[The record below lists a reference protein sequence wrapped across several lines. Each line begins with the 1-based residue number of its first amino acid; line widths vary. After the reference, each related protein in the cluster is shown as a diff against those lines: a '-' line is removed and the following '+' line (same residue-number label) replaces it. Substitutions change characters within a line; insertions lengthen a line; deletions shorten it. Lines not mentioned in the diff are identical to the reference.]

1 MLKGLLTFQGPYRI
15 LHLTWFAFFLS
26 CVCVFN
32 FAPFASIIG
41 KDLNL
46 DEAQIKTIL
55 TCNLAITIPARII
68 IGGILDRYGP
78 RRCYSIL
85 LILTFIPCLATALAQ
100 DFTQM
105 VMARLMM
112 GIVGASFVLGIRMV
126 SEWFPPKEIGMAQ
139 GIYGGWGNAGSFGSG
154 FALPL
159 IAASTAFLAGGGSNW
174 RLTMVLTG
182 AISAIYGVIYFNN
195 VTDTPPGKEY
205 QRPKQYGGIEV
216 TSAKDF
222 YGLLVMNSGLFFAL
236 GLLGWQLSQKK
247 FHFLS
252 SEQTYFI
259 WFLLGCLYAY
269 QSYQA
274 WLINREVVL
283 GKKQF
288 PPAERYQFSQV
299 ALLELTYITNYGA
312 ELATV
317 SMLPLFFERTFGLS
331 QPIAATISAIAP
343 LLNLVARPTGGLMSD
358 KLGSRKWMM
367 TLVSLGIGISY
378 LIAYRIDNTWSLPLA
393 IAIVMLV
400 AIFFQAGSGST
411 CAMMPLIK
419 KEITGQIAGNV
430 GAYANVGAVIFLTI
444 FSLTDAQTTFAAIGI
459 SGLICTVLC
468 AFFLKEPRNSFGA
481 DSELESNRQLQHQL
495 LEPLIDEQHHDEL
508 APHLEL
514 GLLEPG
520 PPQIDRGLIVSATF
534 FPYIADRPDCY
545 RTLQN
550 QIARTY
556 LEIERHQIIRHKI
569 TATTLKK
576 PKGIM
581 RIGYLASTLRS
592 HSVGWMSRWLWQYHD
607 RDRFQIFTYCI
618 NQNPDDPTYQK
629 WFRDRSDVAYC
640 FGNDANEIA
649 AQIQADKIDILIDLD
664 SLTLDTTC
672 QILAAKP
679 APIQVSW
686 LGWDATGL
694 PTVDYFIADR
704 YVLPA
709 NAQEYYQE
717 QIWRLPKSYVAVD
730 GFEVGTPTI
739 RREDLNIAHNAIV
752 YWSGQR
758 GDKRHPQTIKLQM
771 EILKS
776 VPDSYLLIKGESTG
790 DIAEDLFRNIAI
802 EIGVNPDR
810 LRFLPMETDEV
821 SDRANLTIADVVLDT
836 FPYNGTI
843 NTLETL
849 WMGIPIV
856 TQVGQQFAARNSY
869 TLMLNAGID
878 KGIAWNEQEYVDWGV
893 KFGLDRKLRLQV
905 RERLRLGRKTAPVWN
920 ARQFTIDMEQAY
932 QQMWTKHLETV

>member
-41 KDLNL
+41 EDLHL

-68 IGGILDRYGP
+68 IGGVLDRYGP
-78 RRCYSIL
+78 RLTYSVL
-85 LILTFIPCLATALAQ
+85 LIFTLIPCVATALAQ
-100 DFTQM
+100 DFSQM
-105 VMARLMM
+105 VIARLLM

-126 SEWFPPKEIGMAQ
+126 SEWFPPKDIGMAQ

-159 IAASTAFLAGGGSNW
+159 IATGTAFLAGGASNW
-174 RLTMVLTG
+174 RLTMILTG
-182 AISAIYGVIYFNN
+182 VISAIYGVIYFNN
-195 VTDTPPGKEY
+195 VTDTPPGRVY
-205 QRPKQYGGIEV
+205 QRPKKYGGIEV
-216 TSAKDF
+216 TSAGDF
-222 YGLLVMNSGLFFAL
+222 YGLLVMNFGLFFAV
-236 GLLGWQLSQKK
+236 GLLAWQLAQPK

-252 SEQTYFI
+252 SEQMYFI
-259 WFLLGCLYAY
+259 LFLLVCLYAY

-299 ALLELTYITNYGA
+299 ALLEFTYITNYGA

-317 SMLPLFFERTFGLS
+317 SMLPLFFEQTFGL
-331 QPIAATISAIAP
+331 PHTAAAAIAAIAP

-358 KLGSRKWMM
+358 QLGSRKWMM
-367 TLVSLGIGISY
+367 TLVTLGIGISY
-378 LIAYRIDNTWSLPLA
+378 LIAYQIDKTWSLPLV

-400 AIFFQAGSGST
+400 AIFFQAGSGAT
-411 CAMMPLIK
+411 CAIIPLIK
-419 KEITGQIAGNV
+419 KEITGQVAGNV
-430 GAYANVGAVIFLTI
+430 GAYANVGAVIYLTI
-444 FSLTDAQTTFAAIGI
+444 FSLTDAQTTFAAMGIG
-459 SGLICTVLC
+459 GLIGTFLC
-468 AFFLKEPRNSFGA
+468 AFFLKEPRNSFGL
-481 DSELESNRQLQHQL
+481 DRELESQRQLFETLIEAQDDG
-495 LEPLIDEQHHDEL
+495 LE
-508 APHLEL
+508 PHLEL
-514 GLLEPG
+514 ELLKPRA
-520 PPQIDRGLIVSATF
+520 PQINRELIVSATF

-556 LEIERHQIIRHKI
+556 LEIERHQIIRKKI
-569 TATTLKK
+569 TATTL
-576 PKGIM
+576 PKQKGVL

-592 HSVGWMSRWLWQYHD
+592 HSIGWISRWLWQYHD
-607 RDRFQIFTYCI
+607 RSDFQIFTYCI
-618 NQNPDDPTYQK
+618 NQNPDDPVYQK

-640 FGNDANEIA
+640 FGNNADEIA
-649 AQIQADKIDILIDLD
+649 AQIRADKVDILIDLD

-672 QILAAKP
+672 QVLAAKP

-694 PTVDYFIADR
+694 PTVDYFMADR

-717 QIWRLPKSYVAVD
+717 QIWRLPQSYVAVD

-739 RREDLNIAHNAIV
+739 RREDLNIPHQAIV

-758 GDKRHPQTIKLQM
+758 GNKRHLQTIKLQM
-771 EILKS
+771 QILKS
-776 VPDSYLLIKGESTG
+776 VPDSYLLIKGESEA
-790 DIAEDLFRNIAI
+790 DIGEDLFKNIAT
-802 EIGVNPDR
+802 ETGVDPNR
-810 LRFLPMETDEV
+810 LRFLNTMTDEIA
-821 SDRANLTIADVVLDT
+821 DRANLAIADIVLDT
-836 FPYNGTI
+836 FPYNGAI

-849 WMGIPIV
+849 WMGIPMV

-905 RERLRLGRKTAPVWN
+905 REMLRLGRKTAPVWN

>member
-1 MLKGLLTFQGPYRI
+1 MIKGLITFQGPYRI

-32 FAPFASIIG
+32 FAPFASTIG

-68 IGGILDRYGP
+68 IGGVLDRYGP
-78 RRCYSIL
+78 RLTYSVL
-85 LILTFIPCLATALAQ
+85 LIFTFIPCVATALAQ
-100 DFTQM
+100 DFGQM
-105 VMARLMM
+105 VMARLLM

-126 SEWFPPKEIGMAQ
+126 SEWFPPKDIGMAQ
-139 GIYGGWGNAGSFGSG
+139 GIYGGWGNAGSFGAA

-159 IAASTAFLAGGGSNW
+159 LATGTAFLAGGASNW
-174 RLTMVLTG
+174 RLAMVLTG
-182 AISAIYGVIYFNN
+182 VISAIYGVIYFNN

-205 QRPKQYGGIEV
+205 QRPKKYGGIEV
-216 TSAKDF
+216 TSAGDF
-222 YGLLVMNSGLFFAL
+222 YGLLVMNFGLFFAV
-236 GLLGWQLSQKK
+236 GLLAWQLSQPK

-252 SEQTYFI
+252 SGQMYFI
-259 WFLLGCLYAY
+259 LFLLGCLYAY

-331 QPIAATISAIAP
+331 QATAATIAAIAP

-358 KLGSRKWMM
+358 RLGSRKWMM

-378 LIAYRIDNTWSLPLA
+378 LIASRIDNTWGLPLV

-400 AIFFQAGSGST
+400 AICFQAGSGST
-411 CAMMPLIK
+411 CAIMPLIK

-444 FSLTDAQTTFAAIGI
+444 FSLTDAPTTFAAIGI
-459 SGLICTVLC
+459 AGLICTFLC
-468 AFFLKEPRNSFGA
+468 AFFLKEPRNSFGL
-481 DSELESNRQLQHQL
+481 DSELESQRQLQYQL
-495 LEPLIDEQHHDEL
+495 LEPLIHEQHHGLE
-508 APHLEL
+508 PHLEL
-514 GLLEPG
+514 ELLAPR
-520 PPQIDRGLIVSATF
+520 PPQSDRGLIVSATF

-556 LEIERHQIIRHKI
+556 LEIERHQIIRKKI
-569 TATTLKK
+569 TTTTL
-576 PKGIM
+576 PKQKGVL
-581 RIGYLASTLRS
+581 RIGYLGSTLRS
-592 HSVGWMSRWLWQYHD
+592 HSIGWISRWLWQYHD
-607 RDRFQIFTYCI
+607 RDEFQIFTYCI
-618 NQNPDDPTYQK
+618 NQDPDDPVYQK

-640 FGNDANEIA
+640 FGNNADEIT
-649 AQIQADKIDILIDLD
+649 AQIRADKVDILIDLD

-672 QILAAKP
+672 QVLAAKP

-694 PTVDYFIADR
+694 PTVDYFMADR

-717 QIWRLPKSYVAVD
+717 QIWRLPQTYLAVD
-730 GFEVGTPTI
+730 GFEIGTPTI
-739 RREDLNIAHNAIV
+739 RREDLNISHKAIV

-758 GDKRHPQTIKLQM
+758 GEKCHPQTIKLQM
-771 EILKS
+771 QILKS
-776 VPDSYLLIKGESTG
+776 VPDSYLLIKGESAG
-790 DIAEDLFRNIAI
+790 DIAEDLFNNIAI
-802 EIGVNPDR
+802 ETGVDPDR
-810 LRFLPMETDEV
+810 LRFLNPMTDEITH
-821 SDRANLTIADVVLDT
+821 RANLAIADVVLDT
-836 FPYNGTI
+836 FPYNGAI

-878 KGIAWNEQEYVDWGV
+878 QGIAWNEEEYIDWGV

-932 QQMWTKHLETV
+932 QKMWAKHLSSV